1 MFVHYLEIQYSLR
14 ISLLHT
20 KELEVN
26 DQQRKKEESD
36 WSYYESVYLLML
48 VLLRSI
54 LLSPYGTELTTVF
67 K

>member
-1 MFVHYLEIQYSLR
+1 MFVHYFEIQYSLR

-36 WSYYESVYLLML
+36 WSYESVCLLML

-54 LLSPYGTELTTVF
+54 LLSPYGTELTTVL